1 MKTQRRFIA
10 DFEARS
16 VVLFSA
22 LTLACAA
29 DVQAQSPAPPPGRPA
44 AQMSS
49 PTAQATAGGQ
59 EAAAAFGR
67 ADANQDGRLSAKE
80 AELLPAVAQR
90 FEMLDGNRDGFLSRE
105 EFEKGLKP

>member
-1 MKTQRRFIA
+1 MTTQRRFIA

-16 VVLFSA
+16 VVLFTA
-22 LTLACAA
+22 WTLGCAA
-29 DVQAQSPAPPPGRPA
+29 AVQAQSPAPPPTRPATQMTAPA
-44 AQMSS
+44 AQASAS
-49 PTAQATAGGQ
+49 AQET
-59 EAAAAFGR
+59 AAAFGR

>member
-22 LTLACAA
+22 LTLGCAA
-29 DVQAQSPAPPPGRPA
+29 AVQAQSPAPPPARTA
-44 AQMSS
+44 TQMSAPAS
-49 PTAQATAGGQ
+49 AAGQ
-59 EAAAAFGR
+59 EAIAAFAR
-67 ADANQDGRLSAKE
+67 ADANKDGRLSPKE

-90 FEMLDGNRDGFLSRE
+90 FDMLDSNRDGFLSRE
-105 EFEKGLKP
+105 EFDKALKP

>member
-1 MKTQRRFIA
+1 MKAKRLSLA
-10 DFEARS
+10 NFEARS
-16 VVLFSA
+16 VMLFAAWS
-22 LTLACAA
+22 LGCAA
-29 DVQAQSPAPPPGRPA
+29 AVQAQSPAPPPTRPATQMTAPA
-44 AQMSS
+44 AQAS
-49 PTAQATAGGQ
+49 AAGQ